1 MCIHRLFPLLLIA
14 STILPLQARAI
25 VNAEDLDLN
34 IDGNGVA
41 GKMDAS
47 LNGSSGNSNKLG
59 AEATG
64 RIIWQHDRHLEMLV
78 GSYSYG
84 KSRSVR
90 NTNKAFVH
98 FRHRYAWSDTWA
110 LEGFAQAQQD
120 EFSRLKLRTLVGGGL
135 RWSYQRQHWAFHIGL
150 GSFYE
155 QEKLRST
162 ANNNP
167 PATRLWRANSYLALR
182 YKINKRIRLQN
193 TIYYQPAWKDRA
205 DYRLIDDAAVHIALA
220 DNLDLKL
227 VVEIAQDSSPP
238 AGIKRSDI
246 SYKTGL
252 SFHF

>member
-1 MCIHRLFPLLLIA
+1 MHIQRLFPLLLLA
-14 STILPLQARAI
+14 SIILPLQARAI

-34 IDGNGVA
+34 IAGNGAA
-41 GKMDAS
+41 GKMDLS

-59 AEATG
+59 AEASG
-64 RIIWQHDRHLEMLV
+64 RIIWQHDRQMEMLV

-90 NTNKAFVH
+90 DTNKAFVH
-98 FRHRYAWSDTWA
+98 FRHRYGWNETWA
-110 LEGFAQAQQD
+110 VEGFAQAQQD
-120 EFSRLKLRTLVGGGL
+120 EFSRLKLRTLIGGGL
-135 RWSYQRQHWAFHIGL
+135 RYSWQKQHWAWHIGL

-155 QEKLRST
+155 QEKLRNTGNNST
-162 ANNNP
+162 

-182 YKINKRIRLQN
+182 YKINDRIRIQN
-193 TIYYQPAWKDRA
+193 TIYYQPAWQDRA
-205 DYRLIDDAAVHIALA
+205 DYRLLDDAAMHIALA
-220 DNLDLKL
+220 ENLDLKL
-227 VVEIAQDSSPP
+227 VIEVTQDARPP